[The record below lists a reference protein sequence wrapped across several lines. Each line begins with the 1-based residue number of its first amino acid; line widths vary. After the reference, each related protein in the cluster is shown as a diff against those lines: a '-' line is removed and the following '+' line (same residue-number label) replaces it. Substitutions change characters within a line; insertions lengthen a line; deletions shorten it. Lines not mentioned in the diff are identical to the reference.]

1 MKKGEIPV
9 EYELLY
15 GKGPRP
21 LTREEIDQM
30 TSQELAEYAKNTR

>member
-30 TSQELAEYAKNTR
+30 TPQELVNYDKTSR

>member
-9 EYELLY
+9 EYKLLY

-30 TSQELAEYAKNTR
+30 TPQELAEYAKNTH

>member
-30 TSQELAEYAKNTR
+30 TPQELAEYAKNAR

>member
-1 MKKGEIPV
+1 M

-30 TSQELAEYAKNTR
+30 TPQELANYDKTSR

>member
-1 MKKGEIPV
+1 V

-30 TSQELAEYAKNTR
+30 TPQELAEYAKNAR

>member
-30 TSQELAEYAKNTR
+30 TPQELAEYVKNTR